1 MDDWTT
7 DLPKP
12 RAGEG
17 GPKGESMVLP
27 GFVFPPD
34 GIVSPKRPNHGT
46 RLTPAPGPKDQGPG
60 GAVWGATRLGVGCN
74 PAASATGSPR
84 KIG

>member
-7 DLPKP
+7 DVPKP

-27 GFVFPPD
+27 GFVSPPD

-46 RLTPAPGPKDQGPG
+46 RLG
-60 GAVWGATRLGVGCN
+60 GCCKV
-74 PAASATGSPR
+74 
-84 KIG
+84 